1 MSNITHLYNA
11 GDTLYCYDN
20 QGGLDGIYRVLCTQV
35 EIDTYSDEPV
45 IQYYVLIPE
54 LKATRLKPE
63 SELFPTYEQL
73 LNYLY
78 PTTPG
83 LTPSATPTP
92 SSQPTVEPT
101 PTPTPSESPQP
112 SVEITPTPSGT
123 FEIFPTPSVDITVTP
138 METPLTSVE
147 PNPTPT
153 PSVEVTLTPSE
164 TPQPSV
170 QPTPTPSAT
179 PSGAEG
185 DILNAIT

>member
-35 EIDTYSDEPV
+35 EIDAYSDEPV

-101 PTPTPSESPQP
+101 PSETLEISPTPSVDISVTPSETPQP
-112 SVEITPTPSGT
+112 SVEITPTPST
-123 FEIFPTPSVDITVTP
+123 
-138 METPLTSVE
+138 
-147 PNPTPT
+147 
-153 PSVEVTLTPSE
+153 
-164 TPQPSV
+164 
-170 QPTPTPSAT
+170 T
-179 PSGAEG
+179 PSGAAG
-185 DILNAIT
+185 DILLENGTSIQLENGEPLQIG